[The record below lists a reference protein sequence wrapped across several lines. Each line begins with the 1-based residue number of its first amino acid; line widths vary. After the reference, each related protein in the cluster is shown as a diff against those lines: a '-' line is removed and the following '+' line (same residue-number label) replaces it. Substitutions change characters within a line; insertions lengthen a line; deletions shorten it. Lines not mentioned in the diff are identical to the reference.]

1 MDKDE
6 IKEKLQSGLDKFL
19 DSSKKALGKAGNA
32 VQDFSDKSVIRI
44 EKHQFEVKKD
54 DQIKKLGNLA
64 LERFLNDSSA
74 TLSAGEDAVVSIL
87 EEIRKLNDDIA
98 LREGKLKAEKAEAG
112 E

>member
-54 DQIKKLGNLA
+54 DQIKKLGTLA

-98 LREGKLKAEKAEAG
+98 LREDKLKAEKAEAG